1 VIRVYDDAGNVIETH
16 EHNDKNVMV
25 NPWTAFSR
33 GSSLKITMKT
43 VLAIAIG
50 VALSLGVVDGKP
62 EKVKPSELPAP
73 VVNTIK
79 QQFPDAK
86 IILATKETPS
96 AGRTPYYG
104 VLVETK
110 GQQWVFSVEENGK
123 LLRPAQTPVPGR

>member
-1 VIRVYDDAGNVIETH
+1 
-16 EHNDKNVMV
+16 
-25 NPWTAFSR
+25 
-33 GSSLKITMKT
+33 
-43 VLAIAIG
+43 
-50 VALSLGVVDGKP
+50 LGVVDGKR